1 MAQID
6 QRELDE
12 YLYKL
17 KSEITNLRLLND
29 KLTLQ
34 VTNIEDDNINLKSQV
49 SKLAMENST
58 LEYHIKTKK
67 VISSVVYESYR
78 DIITKLEN
86 VQS

>member
-34 VTNIEDDNINLKSQV
+34 VTNMDDDNINLKSQV
-49 SKLAMENST
+49 SKLAIENST
-58 LEYHIKTKK
+58 LEYHIRTKK